1 MKKSKNQKSKKH
13 FFLLPIIFVLLGI
26 LLWFIVKLFFS
37 SSWDGKSRF
46 TIIFST
52 KPVIVVS
59 YNPTDESLAAVSV
72 PWETYV
78 EATHGYGRYRLGK
91 VYEVGNLDGNGPEV
105 LKSTV
110 RELLGVPIEGYID
123 MKSVN
128 FGDTENLTASE
139 FIAKRK
145 IILGWSNFFRI
156 QGKTDL
162 SVSDLWQFYTHVFG
176 VKAGKISFVNL
187 KTANVLVEQTLPDQT
202 QILAADTLRLDGL
215 LRDLFHEDAL
225 ALENLKLAVLNST
238 DVSGLGEKMAR
249 ILGNMGLQVV
259 KVTNFKNVSD
269 NCLLYIDKKSIN
281 LLTVIKLKH
290 VFNCEVKTTVLSDVR
305 ADIALVV
312 GTNYARELTA
322 K

>member
-1 MKKSKNQKSKKH
+1 MKKNKASKSKKH
-13 FFLLPIIFVLLGI
+13 ILVLPIILVILGI
-26 LLWFIVKLFFS
+26 LFWFVIKLFFS
-37 SSWDGKSRF
+37 SAWDGKSRF

-72 PWETYV
+72 PQETYV

-91 VYEVGNLDGNGPEV
+91 VYEVGNLDGKGTQV

-110 RELLGVPIEGYID
+110 RELLGVPIDGIID
-123 MKSVN
+123 MKNVD
-128 FGDTENLTASE
+128 FGQTENLNSRD

-145 IILGWSNFFRI
+145 IILGWSTFFRI
-156 QGKTDL
+156 KGKTDL
-162 SVSDLWQFYTHVFG
+162 SLSDLWQFYSHVWS

-187 KTANVLVEQTLPDQT
+187 KTADVLVSQTLPDQT

-225 ALENLKLAVLNST
+225 AFENLKLAVLNST

-259 KVTNFKNVSD
+259 NVANFNKSLD
-269 NCLLYIDKKSIN
+269 NCLLYLDKKLIN

-312 GTNYARELTA
+312 GNNYARELTN